1 MRLSIARWSPFSYM
15 LPNVLWLQSSQKEWQ
30 ELELSLDRVPA
41 HLEGAVESSDF
52 GDLILHHFASI
63 WCVWGGSDQDMRR
76 QWFLNQFALLRNKQN
91 RFRERRK
98 WSHCASWSA
107 WCGAL
112 NGSPVDDTIWD
123 PSVTIQ
129 CKKNKKKNNTQHLN
143 SSCFPDCGRLTKRLG
158 KQQAGSSLSRAHTN
172 RARERNS

>member
-1 MRLSIARWSPFSYM
+1 MFVSQKMRLSIARWSPFLYM
-15 LPNVLWLQSSQKEWQ
+15 LPNVLWLQSPKRSDRSSSYPWIEFQLTLKERWNPVTSAI
-30 ELELSLDRVPA
+30 LFCTILLR
-41 HLEGAVESSDF
+41 F
-52 GDLILHHFASI
+52 G
-63 WCVWGGSDQDMRR
+63 VWGGSDQDMRR

-129 CKKNKKKNNTQHLN
+129 CKKHTTPKLFVF
-143 SSCFPDCGRLTKRLG
+143 SRLWTI
-158 KQQAGSSLSRAHTN
+158 N
-172 RARERNS
+172 